1 MPWWMKRHTA
11 VNITLVGIVLAFVVW
26 SSFCG

>member
-11 VNITLVGIVLAFVVW
+11 INLTLVGIVLVFIVW
-26 SSFCG
+26 TTFCG